1 MILNPKDN
9 KTLRNLIA
17 KFYKNRIV
25 WIMVSIKKAHNY
37 IPRAKVIEPI
47 EPKVKGEPVVELVA
61 DDKVNKA
68 NKVDLLLNSLLVN
81 SINNIKV
88 IIKKE
93 P

>member
-1 MILNPKDN
+1 
-9 KTLRNLIA
+9 
-17 KFYKNRIV
+17 
-25 WIMVSIKKAHNY
+25 
-37 IPRAKVIEPI
+37 
-47 EPKVKGEPVVELVA
+47 VVELVV

-88 IIKKE
+88 IIKKK